1 MKIMKFCFF
10 GKFFREESGAGMTE
24 YILIVFLI
32 ALAAYLA
39 VKQYGKTVNGRF
51 IGAGNKVEAAWGD

>member
-1 MKIMKFCFF
+1 MRLKFSFLRN
-10 GKFFREESGAGMTE
+10 FRSSEDGAGMTE

-39 VKQYGKTVNGRF
+39 VKQYGKTVSGRF
-51 IGAGNKVEAAWGD
+51 IGAGNKVESAWGD